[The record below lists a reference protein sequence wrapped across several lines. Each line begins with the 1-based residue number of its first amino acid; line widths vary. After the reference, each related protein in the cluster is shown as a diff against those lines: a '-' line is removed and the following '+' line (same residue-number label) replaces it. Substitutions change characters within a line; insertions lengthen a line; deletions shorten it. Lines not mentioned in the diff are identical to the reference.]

1 MIYVGIDIAKLNH
14 FASDFSSDGEI
25 MLQPFKFTNDYD
37 GFHLLTQKLKS
48 FTSDEIIIGLQS
60 TAHYGNNLVKFLVK
74 HKYKVCVINPIQT
87 STMRKN
93 NIRKAKTDKL
103 DIFIIS
109 KTLMINPHRIF
120 YLSCI

>member
-1 MIYVGIDIAKLNH
+1 MELSQCHAQKGALMIYVGIDI
-14 FASDFSSDGEI
+14 
-25 MLQPFKFTNDYD
+25 DYD

-48 FTSDEIIIGLQS
+48 FTSDEIIIDLQS
-60 TAHYGNNLVKFLVK
+60 TAHYGNNLVEFLVK
-74 HKYKVCVINPIQT
+74 HKYKICVINPIQT
-87 STMRKN
+87 SAMRKN